1 MTQVTLEDGTKAET
15 NLPPEAVADLQQ
27 KPVEHPQ
34 EPAKEPE
41 KAPEQ
46 PVKPAEPQA
55 EKPKVEPEKEPT
67 KEPEPAPS
75 RKAKPIAN
83 LLAKNY
89 DLETQLAAERA
100 AKADLEAKLA
110 QLSQQPA
117 TQVDT
122 DIKALAEKH
131 GLDETVLSDI
141 VAAARKGIKP
151 ELPKEVQ
158 DLIAKQQEQQ
168 RIDAELKGFN
178 DDLGRLQKTFK
189 DDAQLSDPK
198 VREKLLELAYST
210 EKAPDGEPYF
220 QKPLHELYFS
230 FIKPEI
236 EPGKPSAEPSKGGS
250 NVGTKILDFQDILD
264 RDDPKDIESMDD
276 ATFKKYSAWLK
287 EKQGLPPIKRGNQS

>member
-1 MTQVTLEDGTKAET
+1 MTQVTLDDGSKVET
-15 NLPPEAVADLQQ
+15 NLPPESVADLQQ
-27 KPVEHPQ
+27 KPDVQPEAKPDAKPEVKP
-34 EPAKEPE
+34 EPTE
-41 KAPEQ
+41 
-46 PVKPAEPQA
+46 KPAEPKAA
-55 EKPKVEPEKEPT
+55 EPA

-83 LLAKNY
+83 LLSKNHE
-89 DLETQLAAERA
+89 LETQLETERK

-110 QLSQQPA
+110 AISEKPA
-117 TQVDT
+117 TPQADS

-131 GLDETVLSDI
+131 GLDETVLADI
-141 VAAARKGIKP
+141 VAAARNGFKAP

-158 DLIAKQQEQQ
+158 DLIAKQQEQT
-168 RIDAELKGFN
+168 RLDAELKGFN

-210 EKAPDGEPYF
+210 DKAPDGEPYF

-230 FIKPEI
+230 FIKPEV

-250 NVGTKILDFQDILD
+250 NAGTKILDFQDILD
-264 RDDPKDIESMDD
+264 RDDPKDIETMDD
-276 ATFKKYSAWLK
+276 ATFKKYGAWLK